1 MQSSRLIL
9 RRRPGI
15 LMKLK
20 YTSTAWMTA
29 LDLKQAQNQVRK
41 KNAKNGA
48 ACNDNYY
55 GKMKDDNR
63 RNHVQ
68 FRQKRKL
75 PRSCNS
81 YCIYT
86 NGVSHCF
93 NSWSLHRHP
102 NIIKTPKHCNN
113 TRTLH
118 QHPSIASK
126 PEHCINN
133 RTLHKHPKIASTPK
147 NGKIIRTMHQHLN
160 IESTPKHCIN
170 KQTSYNIASTL
181 EHKLTLF
188 SHFMYL

>member
-1 MQSSRLIL
+1 MQSSRLL
-9 RRRPGI
+9 QRRLPGR

-20 YTSTAWMTA
+20 YTSTAYDWMAA

-68 FRQKRKL
+68 FRKKRKL

-86 NGVSHCF
+86 NKIEFHIASTADHC
-93 NSWSLHRHP
+93 
-102 NIIKTPKHCNN
+102 IN
-113 TRTLH
+113 TRTL
-118 QHPSIASK
+118 
-126 PEHCINN
+126 
-133 RTLHKHPKIASTPK
+133 
-147 NGKIIRTMHQHLN
+147 
-160 IESTPKHCIN
+160 
-170 KQTSYNIASTL
+170 
-181 EHKLTLF
+181 
-188 SHFMYL
+188 

>member
-1 MQSSRLIL
+1 MKKDCTTSALHAVLQATTEETSRQINE
-9 RRRPGI
+9 
-15 LMKLK
+15 
-20 YTSTAWMTA
+20 TSTAYDWMTA

-86 NGVSHCF
+86 
-93 NSWSLHRHP
+93 LLQKL
-102 NIIKTPKHCNN
+102 IIAQT
-113 TRTLH
+113 
-118 QHPSIASK
+118 
-126 PEHCINN
+126 PEHYKNTQ
-133 RTLHKHPKIASTPK
+133 TL
-147 NGKIIRTMHQHLN
+147 Q
-160 IESTPKHCIN
+160 
-170 KQTSYNIASTL
+170 
-181 EHKLTLF
+181 
-188 SHFMYL
+188 